1 MVGVVLGLHALG
13 RSGGMP
19 GGQSE
24 SEWVGIGRNRGFS
37 DTFLVGSHLQEDM
50 CLFSDHSVLIQGSIY
65 VVDWDRGLE
74 GGGFN
79 VVLSDKVSIHKHACG
94 V

>member
-1 MVGVVLGLHALG
+1 MSDDNCLLPEVGDCQ
-13 RSGGMP
+13 P
-19 GGQSE
+19 G
-24 SEWVGIGRNRGFS
+24 
-37 DTFLVGSHLQEDM
+37 TFLVGSHLQEDM

-94 V
+94 A